1 MECDYQPL
9 SEEASVNSID
19 GTVLNVLRLRDNP
32 QMVSVK
38 SIVNTV
44 NFLQRTTEN
53 ITESDNEEEMIGTE
67 ERELFEIANSEM
79 VDDFMTYIE
88 NADDDVLRDVF
99 NGSNDKLV
107 KKAVH
112 DITNDELSK
121 IEQ

>member
-1 MECDYQPL
+1 M
-9 SEEASVNSID
+9 I
-19 GTVLNVLRLRDNP
+19 
-32 QMVSVK
+32 SVK